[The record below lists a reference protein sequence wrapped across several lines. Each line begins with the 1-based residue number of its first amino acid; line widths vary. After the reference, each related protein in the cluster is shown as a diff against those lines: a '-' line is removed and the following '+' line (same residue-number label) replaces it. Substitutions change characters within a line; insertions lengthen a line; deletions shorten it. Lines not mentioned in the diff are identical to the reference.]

1 MSPALEQASL
11 LFSDLGWQTSGPL
24 TGAAGASAAPSWMT
38 ALDAAGTPQM
48 LSTAPVSTAPSWMT
62 ALDAA
67 GTPQVPASLQST
79 LGGNVDLRL

>member
-38 ALDAAGTPQM
+38 ALDAAGTPQ
-48 LSTAPVSTAPSWMT
+48 
-62 ALDAA
+62 
-67 GTPQVPASLQST
+67 VPASLQST

>member
-48 LSTAPVSTAPSWMT
+48 VSTAPSWMT